1 MKVSGVVITYNEE
14 QNLRRCLESLGK
26 VVDELLVVDS
36 FSTDR
41 TKEIAEELGAK
52 FIQNKFKGHIEQK
65 NFAMSAASY
74 EWILSLDADEELSE
88 QLIDSLNKIKNAN
101 ISNQAFRMNRLTSY
115 CGQWIHHCGWYPDS
129 KIRFWNRK
137 EGKWGG
143 VNPHDSVEVED
154 GVKIQHLK
162 GDILHYSFHTISQH
176 IQQIDKFTTIAAQ
189 ESHKR
194 GKKAYFL
201 THLMIY
207 PFWLFI
213 KNYFLKLGIL
223 DGYYGFIVCI
233 NGAFYKFQK
242 YAKLFVLNSSK

>member
-1 MKVSGVVITYNEE
+1 MKISGVVITFNEE
-14 QNLRRCLESLGK
+14 MNIRRCLESLGK
-26 VVDELLVVDS
+26 VADELVVVDS

-41 TKEIAEELGAK
+41 TKEIAQEMGAT
-52 FIQNKFKGHIEQK
+52 FIENKFEGHIEQK
-65 NFAMSAASY
+65 NFAMASASY
-74 EWILSLDADEELSE
+74 DWVLSLDADEELSE
-88 QLIDSLNKIKNAN
+88 KLIESIQQLKNSGESGVAYK
-101 ISNQAFRMNRLTSY
+101 MNRLTSY
-115 CGQWIHHCGWYPDS
+115 CGQWIHHCGWYPDT
-129 KIRFWNRK
+129 KIRFWNRN

-143 VNPHDSVEVED
+143 ENPHDSVKVNESIKV
-154 GVKIQHLK
+154 QHLK

-189 ESHKR
+189 ESFKR

-207 PFWLFI
+207 PFWLFF

-242 YAKLFVLNSSK
+242 YAKLFVLSRNK